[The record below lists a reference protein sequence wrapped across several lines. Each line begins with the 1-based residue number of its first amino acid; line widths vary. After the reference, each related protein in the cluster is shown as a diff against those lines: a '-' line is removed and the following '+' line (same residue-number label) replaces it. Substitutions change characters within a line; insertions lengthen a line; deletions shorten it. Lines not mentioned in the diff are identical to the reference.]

1 MPHARAG
8 LLALLCLSLPMH
20 ADDRMPL
27 FDAHIHY
34 SVGATEA
41 YPPDT
46 VMDILDAAGV
56 GRALLSSTPNDGTV
70 TLYGLHPQRFVP
82 FVRPYHRTRD
92 LASWS
97 AERQNWYR
105 DPETLRVIER
115 ELERGIYRGIGEF
128 HVDGRE
134 VDTKVMRG
142 IVDLA
147 VRRGL
152 WLMAHSDAAAI
163 EKLFAFNPSAKIL
176 WAHTGMG
183 EPEAVVARL
192 FETYPALYG
201 ELSYRAGI
209 VDGGGLSPAW
219 RDLFLRFP
227 DRFVYGSD
235 TWTPSRW
242 PQVRG
247 LTDFARRWLAE
258 LPPDVAE
265 KIAFRN
271 GERLFGAA
279 AE

>member
-34 SVGATEA
+34 SVGATGA

-46 VMDILDAAGV
+46 VMGILDAAGV
-56 GRALLSSTPNDGTV
+56 GRAILSSTPNDGTV
-70 TLYGLHPQRFVP
+70 TLHGLHPQRFVP
-82 FVRPYHRTRD
+82 FVRPYRRTHD

-97 AERQNWYR
+97 DERQTWYR
-105 DPETLRVIER
+105 DPETLAFIDK
-115 ELERGIYRGIGEF
+115 ELDRGIYRGIGEF
-128 HVDGRE
+128 HVDGHE
-134 VDTKVMRG
+134 VDTPVMRG
-142 IVDLA
+142 IVGLA
-147 VRRGL
+147 VERGL

-163 EKLFAFNPSAKIL
+163 EKLFAFNPGAKIL

-183 EPEAVVARL
+183 EPEEEVARL
-192 FETYPALYG
+192 LETYPSLYG

-209 VDGGGLSPAW
+209 VDSGGLSPAW
-219 RDLFLRFP
+219 RALFLRFP

-235 TWTPSRW
+235 TWIPSRW

-258 LPPDVAE
+258 LPADVAE

-271 GERLFGAA
+271 GERLFVAPN
-279 AE
+279 E

>member
-1 MPHARAG
+1 MLKTLAG
-8 LLALLCLSLPMH
+8 AGVLFCVSLT
-20 ADDRMPL
+20 AAAQDRLPL
-27 FDAHIHY
+27 FDAHVHY
-34 SVGATEA
+34 SVGATDA
-41 YPPDT
+41 YPPP
-46 VMDILDAAGV
+46 VAIGMLDAAGI
-56 GRALLSSTPNDGTV
+56 GRAILSSTPNDGTV
-70 TLYGLHPQRFVP
+70 LLHGLHPQRFVP
-82 FVRPYHRTRD
+82 FARPYHTTRD

-97 AERQNWYR
+97 VERQSWYR
-105 DPETLRVIER
+105 DPETLKLIER
-115 ELERGIYRGIGEF
+115 ELERGIYHGIGEF
-128 HVDGRE
+128 HVDGHE
-134 VDTKVMRG
+134 VDTPVMRG
-142 IVDLA
+142 LVDLA

-163 EKLFAFNPSAKIL
+163 EKLFSFNREARIL

-183 EPEAVVARL
+183 EPEHVVARL

-209 VDGGGLSPAW
+209 VDSGGLSPAW
-219 RDLFLRFP
+219 RELFLRFP

-247 LTDFARRWLAE
+247 LADFARSWLAE
-258 LPPDVAE
+258 LPPEVAE

-279 AE
+279 AR